1 MAKKQTVSKELKGEK
16 STLSPKAYQY
26 EEQACRPKVH
36 RSGIYNSKENQS
48 VSEAMKKEPL
58 KKTDNA
64 IPGHSSSQKVAANGS
79 KQNRPLNNTTC
90 NTKSG
95 TPQSLNAKIGKKNI
109 NFK

>member
-1 MAKKQTVSKELKGEK
+1 MKNRPVD
-16 STLSPKAYQY
+16 PKYIDL
-26 EEQACRPKVH
+26 VL
-36 RSGIYNSKENQS
+36 YNSKENQS

-58 KKTDNA
+58 KKTVSA
-64 IPGHSSSQKVAANGS
+64 IPGHSSSQKFATNGS

-95 TPQSLNAKIGKKNI
+95 TPQSQNAKIGKKNN